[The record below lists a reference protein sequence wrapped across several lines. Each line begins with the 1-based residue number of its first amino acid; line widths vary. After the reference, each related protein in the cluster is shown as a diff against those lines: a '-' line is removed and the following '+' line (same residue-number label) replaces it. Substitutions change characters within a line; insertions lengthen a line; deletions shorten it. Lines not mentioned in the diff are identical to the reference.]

1 MDRKVAD
8 TFMKTKENRDQW
20 IMEATGYM
28 GELDD
33 KPYKSKYINGMLYV
47 WWFKDDDEGEVY
59 DVTNIYGE
67 SEYGFDVKD
76 YDDLE
81 TMVSLLKN
89 KKI

>member
-1 MDRKVAD
+1 MDRKDAD
-8 TFMKTKENRDQW
+8 TFMKTKENRDLW
-20 IMEATGYM
+20 VMEATGSM
-28 GELDD
+28 GS

-47 WWFKDDDEGEVY
+47 WWEKDDDEGEVY

>member
-1 MDRKVAD
+1 MDRKDAD
-8 TFMKTKENRDQW
+8 TFMKTKENRDLW
-20 IMEATGYM
+20 VMEATGSM
-28 GELDD
+28 GS

-47 WWFKDDDEGEVY
+47 WWEKDDDEGEVY

-81 TMVSLLKN
+81 TLKN